1 LNRAPFKRSAL
12 GPEMNMFRSEGN
24 RFRFEMNLFIFGLN
38 RFKSALKFFIFYL
51 NRFR

>member
-1 LNRAPFKRSAL
+1 
-12 GPEMNMFRSEGN
+12 MFRSEGN
-24 RFRFEMNLFIFGLN
+24 PFRFEMNLFIFGLI